1 MDFGQK
7 NLKIKIFQN
16 KIICIYLKAITIG
29 SHLKQKLG
37 LYDHYWVQNDF
48 LSTVRLKHPS
58 YLEIYPNYNY
68 NKSNC
73 HINITTINI
82 NHYIRRKQ
90 INQPSLIYITL
101 FTVQMRPNKL
111 YIPGYVLIRR
121 FSHLLNFFLGSKKFF
136 LQNC

>member
-1 MDFGQK
+1 MILQDFTGPQTLDAWVNCNTFLAILGHFLDFGQK

-58 YLEIYPNYNY
+58 YLEIYHTPPTW
-68 NKSNC
+68 SN
-73 HINITTINI
+73 
-82 NHYIRRKQ
+82 
-90 INQPSLIYITL
+90 
-101 FTVQMRPNKL
+101 QMTPL
-111 YIPGYVLIRR
+111 
-121 FSHLLNFFLGSKKFF
+121 
-136 LQNC
+136 